1 MGFFDIFKKK
11 KKVEEKQ
18 SIEQNVSVEPD
29 PQMFHGVYNLISE
42 HLPENWDK
50 LAVYYATSGSMFELK
65 YYVDSGKG
73 YVDCNN
79 LKEYDENNFYKL
91 TIDVH
96 SFIKQIRSNL
106 PENKRWSVFTMFISS
121 SGKFETNFSYD
132 DISKSYIE
140 YRNNWEKENIKNK

>member
-1 MGFFDIFKKK
+1 MGFFDVFKKK

-18 SIEQNVSVEPD
+18 SVEQNVSVEPD
-29 PQMFHGVYNLISE
+29 PQMFQGVYNLISE

-50 LAVYYATSGSMFELK
+50 LAVYYAISGSMFEFK

-73 YVDCNN
+73 YVDYNN

-96 SFIKQIRSNL
+96 SFIKQTRNNL

-132 DISKSYIE
+132 DISKTYIE
-140 YRNNWEKENIKNK
+140 YRNNWEKENIKKK